1 MVLLKY
7 KGIKFLFKYEL
18 PQIRNGQFKNQ
29 DPEYIF
35 DGESLNIINNKLV
48 KVTIFDQDLQV
59 NSD

>member
-18 PQIRNGQFKNQ
+18 SSNRNGQLKNQ
-29 DPEYIF
+29 DPELIL
-35 DGESLNIINNKLV
+35 DGESLNIVSNKLV
-48 KVTIFDQDLQV
+48 KVTIFDQDLRV

>member
-18 PQIRNGQFKNQ
+18 SSSRNGQFKNQ
-29 DPEYIF
+29 DPELIL
-35 DGESLNIINNKLV
+35 DGESLNIVSNKLV
-48 KVTIFDQDLQV
+48 KVTIFDQDLRV

>member
-18 PQIRNGQFKNQ
+18 SSNRNGQLKNQ
-29 DPEYIF
+29 DYELIL
-35 DGESLNIINNKLV
+35 DGESLNIVSNKLV
-48 KVTIFDQDLQV
+48 KVTIFDQDLRV